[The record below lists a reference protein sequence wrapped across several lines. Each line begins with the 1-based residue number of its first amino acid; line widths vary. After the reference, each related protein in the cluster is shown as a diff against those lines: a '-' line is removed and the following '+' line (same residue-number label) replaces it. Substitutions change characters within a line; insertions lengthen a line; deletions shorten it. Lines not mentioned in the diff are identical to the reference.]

1 MKNPPGNTVAN
12 SVAMLLALMLALLVP
27 HGSIYAQD
35 RPAFSQAQLEQ
46 TLAPIALYPDPLL
59 SQILMASTYPL
70 EVVEAAR
77 WSRSHANL
85 GGEDA
90 VRAAENEDW
99 DPSVKSL
106 LAFPHLLARMDENL
120 PWLQD
125 LGDAFLD
132 QEPQVMD
139 AVQNLRRRAQVA
151 GNLRSD
157 ERQQIL
163 ETGPLL
169 VVQPAHPQIIYVP
182 YYDPRVV
189 YGPWWWPHYSPVYW
203 RPFPGYGA
211 WPGVASGFYWGP
223 SIRISIGYFFGG
235 FDWSHRHVR
244 VVHSNY
250 YYRGAGNHRATQ
262 YRDRPPGAWHHDPGH
277 RRGVAYRAPEV
288 QRRFAD
294 HGTRPDSG
302 RHLEREDARR
312 QNQQRAQSYP
322 SSNRL
327 GDVDRPAVQVA
338 AQPNRSSRV
347 PAADRQDAQPYPSSR
362 RHSESRD
369 GARRAAIQPVRDTPV
384 QLAIQPATVTQAHS
398 GANPRAERRDQVKDR
413 ERRDRSVPV
422 ERHQATPAATP
433 APVAVP
439 QEQRS
444 RGNATSSRRDQVEP
458 SAKPRAG
465 VSSRE
470 PRSPSRSDQAERSAR
485 PRAGE
490 SSREPRSSP
499 GTRQEIQR
507 RSERDKAVQS
517 TPDARPGS
525 GWQRRAS
532 ADNFATAVAPTAIA
546 GSGAC
551 CRQLLY

>member
-1 MKNPPGNTVAN
+1 MKNPKRNNVAS

-27 HGSIYAQD
+27 HGSAYAQD

-85 GGEDA
+85 SGEDA
-90 VRAAENEDW
+90 VRAAGNENW

-106 LAFPHLLARMDENL
+106 LAFPHVLARMDEDL
-120 PWLQD
+120 QWLQT
-125 LGDAFLD
+125 LGDAFLG

-157 ERQQIL
+157 ERQHIL

-169 VVQPAHPQIIYVP
+169 VVQPADPQIIYVP

-203 RPFPGYGA
+203 RPFPGYSA
-211 WPGVASGFYWGP
+211 WPGVVSGFYWGP

-250 YYRGAGNHRATQ
+250 YYSGAANHRATTH
-262 YRDRPPGAWHHDPGH
+262 RDRPPGAWHHDPDH
-277 RRGVAYRAPEV
+277 RRGVAYRGPDV

-302 RHLEREDARR
+302 RHLDRADARR
-312 QNQQRAQSYP
+312 QNQQRSQSYP
-322 SSNRL
+322 TSNRRN
-327 GDVDRPAVQVA
+327 DADRPAVQVA
-338 AQPNRSSRV
+338 AQPNRSSNV
-347 PAADRQDAQPYPSSR
+347 QAARHKNAQSSPTSR
-362 RHSESRD
+362 RPSESRND
-369 GARRAAIQPVRDTPV
+369 VRRAAIEPGRDAPV
-384 QLAIQPATVTQAHS
+384 QPAIQRVTVTQADS
-398 GANPRAERRDQVKDR
+398 SATARADRRDQGK
-413 ERRDRSVPV
+413 ERAHGDRSVPE
-422 ERHQATPAATP
+422 ERRQATQAATHP
-433 APVAVP
+433 TGADP
-439 QEQRS
+439 QAQRNQS
-444 RGNATSSRRDQVEP
+444 KATP
-458 SAKPRAG
+458 SHG
-465 VSSRE
+465 E
-470 PRSPSRSDQAERSAR
+470 QAERSAR
-485 PRAGE
+485 SHAGG
-490 SSREPRSSP
+490 SSREPRPKKEHSQPEVQKSAAA
-499 GTRQEIQR
+499 IR
-507 RSERDKAVQS
+507 RSGNGEHPFQ
-517 TPDARPGS
+517 
-525 GWQRRAS
+525 
-532 ADNFATAVAPTAIA
+532 
-546 GSGAC
+546 
-551 CRQLLY
+551 